1 MEQEEQPQHLSG
13 GIYNYFQGATI
24 HNIVIN
30 GNMTKSGAE
39 HYQREEHN
47 DKPFVKFMGDMAV
60 SKKNVAPAHDM
71 MVADYEEVDEDVEP
85 IETEGMGL
93 VDRLNP
99 LFYNN
104 EDDVRQFL
112 KEIDG
117 MKDNDIT
124 DLVNKWVKAKRISD
138 YGNSRKGVLWGILH
152 QAGLYKRTV
161 QNWNRRVD

>member
-1 MEQEEQPQHLSG
+1 MEKETKKIGGITFTGDITIHGAMFDIHDNQHVHIYHGGKEQE
-13 GIYNYFQGATI
+13 
-24 HNIVIN
+24 
-30 GNMTKSGAE
+30 
-39 HYQREEHN
+39 
-47 DKPFVKFMGDMAV
+47 
-60 SKKNVAPAHDM
+60 
-71 MVADYEEVDEDVEP
+71 ADYEELDDD
-85 IETEGMGL
+85 TEQAEIDGTGL
-93 VDRLNP
+93 VDKLKP